1 VTFNPLHFYNY
12 LKENTLI
19 GIKGGKTRESF
30 LNIWMVEVNRR
41 VFARSWSKSE
51 RSWFTEF
58 LNSKEG
64 QIKVGE
70 KVINVTGKKLT
81 NEPELMESINKAY
94 LKKYNQTEN
103 LFYAKG
109 ITKPEYEEYTM
120 EFFYLES
127 K

>member
-1 VTFNPLHFYNY
+1 MSFPEYFYNY

-41 VFARSWSKSE
+41 VFARSWNKSE

-64 QIKVGE
+64 QIKFGE
-70 KVINVTGKKLT
+70 RVVNVTGKKLI
-81 NEPELMESINKAY
+81 NEPELIESINKAY